1 MRKTTNKSMAFA
13 ALFPGQGSQMV
24 GMLADLGREWPDIKE
39 TFNEASDALG
49 YDLWVLAQE
58 GPAEQLSLTEITQ
71 PLMLTAGVALYRAWS
86 QANGQSGSYMAGH
99 SLGEYTA
106 LTAAGSLELADAVLL
121 VRARGQ
127 FMQEAVPKGTGA
139 MAAVIGLDDDKI
151 EAVCTQVA
159 TDTGLVIEAVNYN
172 APGQLVIAGHADAI
186 ETSLPVLKEAG
197 AKRALPLPVSAPFH
211 CALMKPA
218 AERLQ
223 EKLDAID
230 VKVPS
235 VPVIQNVSIQPE
247 SDVSLIREQ
256 LIKQT
261 FSPVRWTQTVRSF
274 QGLDVQ
280 VAAEFGPGAV
290 LCGLA
295 KRIQTDTQYFPL
307 GTHEL
312 FSKALKEING

>member
-1 MRKTTNKSMAFA
+1 MAFA
-13 ALFPGQGSQMV
+13 ALFPGQGSQTV
-24 GMLADLGREWPDIKE
+24 GMLADFETECPDIKE

-49 YDLWVLAQE
+49 FDLWVLAQE
-58 GPAEQLSLTEITQ
+58 GPVEQLSLTEITQ

-86 QANGQSGSYMAGH
+86 QTNGRGASYMAGH

-159 TDTGLVIEAVNYN
+159 ADTGLVIEAVNYN
-172 APGQLVIAGHADAI
+172 APGQLVIAGHADAV
-186 ETSLPVLKEAG
+186 EASLPVLKEAG

-211 CALMKPA
+211 CALMQPA

-223 EKLDAID
+223 EKLDEIV
-230 VKVPS
+230 VKEPS

-295 KRIQTDTQYFPL
+295 KRIQTDTQHFPL

-312 FSKALKEING
+312 FTKALQEING

>member
-1 MRKTTNKSMAFA
+1 MAFA
-13 ALFPGQGSQMV
+13 ALFPGQGSQTV
-24 GMLADLGREWPDIKE
+24 GMLADFEDCCPEIQA
-39 TFNEASDALG
+39 TFTEASDALG
-49 YDLWVLAQE
+49 YDLWTLCQD

-86 QANGQSGSYMAGH
+86 QANGQGASYMAGH

-106 LTAAGSLELADAVLL
+106 LTAAGSLQLADAVQL

-127 FMQEAVPKGTGA
+127 FMQEAVPQGTGA

-151 EAVCTQVA
+151 EAVCSQVA

-172 APGQLVIAGHADAI
+172 APGQLVIAGHAKAV
-186 ETSLPVLKEAG
+186 EVSLPLLKEAG

-223 EKLDAID
+223 ENLDAID
-230 VKVPS
+230 VKAPS
-235 VPVIQNVSIQPE
+235 VPVIQNVSIRPE
-247 SDVSLIREQ
+247 SDVFVIRAQ

-261 FSPVRWTQTVRSF
+261 FSPVRWTQTIRSLE
-274 QGLDVQ
+274 GLDIET
-280 VAAEFGPGAV
+280 AAEFGPGAV

-295 KRIQTDTQYFPL
+295 KRIQTDAQHFPL
-307 GTHEL
+307 GMHEL
-312 FSKALKEING
+312 FSKALQEING

>member
-1 MRKTTNKSMAFA
+1 MAFA
-13 ALFPGQGSQMV
+13 ALFPGQGSQAV
-24 GMLADLGREWPDIKE
+24 GMLADFEMECSDIKE

-58 GPAEQLSLTEITQ
+58 GPAHQLSLTEITQ

-86 QANGQSGSYMAGH
+86 QANGQDASYMAGH

-106 LTAAGSLELADAVLL
+106 LTAAGSLRLADAVQL

-139 MAAVIGLDDDKI
+139 MAAVIGLDEYKI

-159 TDTGLVIEAVNYN
+159 KDTGLVVEPVNYN
-172 APGQLVIAGHADAI
+172 APGQLVIAGHADAV
-186 ETSLPVLKEAG
+186 EVSLPVLKEAG
-197 AKRALPLPVSAPFH
+197 AKRALPLLVSAPFH
-211 CALMKPA
+211 CALMEPA

-261 FSPVRWTQTVRSF
+261 FSPVRWTQTVQSF
-274 QGLDVQ
+274 RGLGVQ
-280 VAAEFGPGAV
+280 VAAEFGPGSV

-295 KRIQTDTQYFPL
+295 KRIQTDAQHFPL

-312 FSKALKEING
+312 FTKALQEING

>member
-1 MRKTTNKSMAFA
+1 MAFA
-13 ALFPGQGSQMV
+13 ALFPGQGSQTV
-24 GMLADLGREWPDIKE
+24 GMLADFETECPDIKE

-49 YDLWVLAQE
+49 YDLWVLAQV
-58 GPAEQLSLTEITQ
+58 GPAEQLSLTEVTQ

-86 QANGQSGSYMAGH
+86 QANGQGPSYMAGH

-106 LTAAGSLELADAVLL
+106 LTAAGSIELADAVLL

-139 MAAVIGLDDDKI
+139 MAAVIGLDDDTI

-159 TDTGLVIEAVNYN
+159 TDTSLVIEAVNYN
-172 APGQLVIAGHADAI
+172 APGQLVIAGHADAV
-186 ETSLPVLKEAG
+186 EASLPVLKEAG

-230 VKVPS
+230 VKEPS

-280 VAAEFGPGAV
+280 VAAEFGPGAM

-295 KRIQTDTQYFPL
+295 KRIQTDTQHFPL
-307 GTHEL
+307 GTHEW
-312 FSKALKEING
+312 FTKALQEING

>member
-1 MRKTTNKSMAFA
+1 MAFA
-13 ALFPGQGSQMV
+13 ALFPGQGSQTV
-24 GMLADLGREWPDIKE
+24 GMLADFEMECPDIKE

-49 YDLWVLAQE
+49 YDLWALAQE

-86 QANGQSGSYMAGH
+86 QANGQSASYMAGH

-106 LTAAGSLELADAVLL
+106 LTAAGSLELADAVRL

-127 FMQEAVPKGTGA
+127 FMQDAVPQGTGA

-159 TDTGLVIEAVNYN
+159 TETGLVIEAVNYN
-172 APGQLVIAGHADAI
+172 APGQLVIAGHADAV
-186 ETSLPVLKEAG
+186 EASLPVLKKAG

-218 AERLQ
+218 ADRLQ
-223 EKLDAID
+223 EKLDVID
-230 VKVPS
+230 VKEPS
-235 VPVIQNVSIQPE
+235 VPVIQNVSLQPE
-247 SDVSLIREQ
+247 SDVSVIREQ
-256 LIKQT
+256 IIKQT
-261 FSPVRWTQTVRSF
+261 FSPVRWSQTVRSF
-274 QGLDVQ
+274 EGLDVQ
-280 VAAEFGPGAV
+280 TAAEFGPGAV

-295 KRIQTDTQYFPL
+295 KRIQTDTQHFPL

-312 FSKALKEING
+312 FTKALQEING